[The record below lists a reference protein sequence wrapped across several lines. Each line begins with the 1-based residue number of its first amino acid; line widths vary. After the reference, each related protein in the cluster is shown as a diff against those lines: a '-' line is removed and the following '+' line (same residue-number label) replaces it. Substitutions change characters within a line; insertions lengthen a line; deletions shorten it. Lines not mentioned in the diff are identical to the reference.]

1 MMKESKEGSRCDE
14 HICFFCVV
22 IGYIR
27 EWGVVEKRN
36 EKPYI
41 VSSVLLFLATN
52 FFVKQTFQT
61 VSPRFLVSFEGER
74 KYFRIVEDIL
84 FLLFL
89 SIAMVKD
96 ASMLVLL
103 SLFRGIDE

>member
-1 MMKESKEGSRCDE
+1 MS
-14 HICFFCVV
+14 
-22 IGYIR
+22 
-27 EWGVVEKRN
+27 
-36 EKPYI
+36 
-41 VSSVLLFLATN
+41 LFLAAN

-61 VSPRFLVSFEGER
+61 VRPRFLISFEGER

-89 SIAMVKD
+89 SVAMVKD

>member
-1 MMKESKEGSRCDE
+1 L
-14 HICFFCVV
+14 CVI

-41 VSSVLLFLATN
+41 VSSVLLFLAAN

-96 ASMLVLL
+96 ASMYPCLEELM
-103 SLFRGIDE
+103 SDCMPDKTNIIIITSS

>member
-1 MMKESKEGSRCDE
+1 
-14 HICFFCVV
+14 
-22 IGYIR
+22 
-27 EWGVVEKRN
+27 
-36 EKPYI
+36 
-41 VSSVLLFLATN
+41 
-52 FFVKQTFQT
+52 VKQTFQT